1 MPTWDPWHPRVVADR
16 LAGLDAPWCVAAGW
30 AVDLFLGRPTRPHGD
45 LEITVPANRFADVAA
60 RFPDCAFST
69 VRAGTV
75 TPATPDSLRASH
87 QTWALETAAGVWR
100 FDVFREPYDADGWVY
115 RRDRRV
121 RRPYAELIRTTA
133 DGVPYLAP
141 EVVLLFKAKA
151 PRDKDEADFRAV
163 LPALGA
169 DGRRWLDGALGL
181 TDPAHPWRT
190 ALYPSARPSP

>member
-1 MPTWDPWHPRVVADR
+1 MTGWDAWHPRVVADR

-30 AVDLFLGRPTRPHGD
+30 AVDLFLGRRTRTHAD
-45 LEITVPANRFADVAA
+45 LEIAVPADRFADVAA
-60 RFPDCAFST
+60 RFPDCAFHA
-69 VRAGTV
+69 VRAGTI
-75 TPATPDSLRASH
+75 TPATPDSLRGSH

-100 FDVFREPYDADGWVY
+100 FDVFREPRDADGWVY

-121 RRPYAELIRTTA
+121 RRPYAELIKATA

-141 EVVLLFKAKA
+141 EVVLLFKAKG

-163 LPALGA
+163 LPALDA

-181 TDPAHPWRT
+181 THPAHPWRA
-190 ALYPSARPSP
+190 ALYPPATPSP